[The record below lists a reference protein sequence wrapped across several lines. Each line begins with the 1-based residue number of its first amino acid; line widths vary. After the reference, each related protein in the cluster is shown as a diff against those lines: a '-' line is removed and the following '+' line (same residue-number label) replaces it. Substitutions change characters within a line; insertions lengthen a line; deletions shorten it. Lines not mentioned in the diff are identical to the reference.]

1 MATSTT
7 DVPIIDTDWTEIA
20 GSPGA
25 GVSGFVTLFGDSP
38 VIFRQGTALPANTVN
53 TGHRLL
59 SASDFFRFQVLAGE
73 MVYARSDHPEATLIV
88 TLDG

>member
-7 DVPIIDTDWTEIA
+7 DVPIVDSVWTEIA
-20 GSPGA
+20 GSPSA
-25 GVSGFVTLFGDSP
+25 AVSGFVTLFGDSP

-53 TGHRLL
+53 TGHRLQP
-59 SASDFFRFQVLAGE
+59 ASDFFRFEILANE
-73 MVYARSDHPEATLIV
+73 MVYARAEHPEATLIV